1 LEGATLIEHALDTG
15 AALRFAIH
23 AEAAGDP
30 VSARLTEAAV
40 AILEARESI
49 LRKAV
54 GLSRPVRWIAVADL
68 AEATDDMPYGEFAVV
83 LDNVLDPGNL
93 GTIVRTAV
101 GLGVVDV
108 VCAGEDI
115 DLTSRRVV
123 DASRAAVLR
132 ARIRRFASPV
142 NAVEALRARGFEI
155 VATSGR
161 GPTMQGLAQLTG
173 RPVAL
178 VVGNETTGV
187 SDDVLALADHV
198 VRIPMSS
205 DVESLNVGVATGISL
220 YELRTRAL
228 LTALRD
234 HARASLVAE
243 LGEAVDATLAELD
256 RTVTD
261 TDHLTGDQLAVLVTL
276 LADPTAD
283 PARTLGRDVTDATA
297 ELVRAGYLDQE
308 VTPEGRQVV
317 AGLWSPLRRAEATAL
332 AGFSSE
338 ERQVLRSL
346 LHRVVRNCRRPAGPL
361 T

>member
-1 LEGATLIEHALDTG
+1 MAGTISSIKDDHLRQVRVLASRTGRHESGACLLEGATLIEHALDTG

-317 AGLWSPLRRAEATAL
+317 AGLWSPL
-332 AGFSSE
+332 
-338 ERQVLRSL
+338 
-346 LHRVVRNCRRPAGPL
+346 
-361 T
+361 